1 MAIMFHCFEGK
12 KQKHSSSSPTD
23 GTTNQMQDVLSE
35 EEEQHWNED
44 TVIDS
49 LTPSVNTFD
58 MSEDVSEASTRE
70 KMLVRAIH
78 YSTIPVHLFKW
89 F

>member
-1 MAIMFHCFEGK
+1 MAIMFHWFEGK

-23 GTTNQMQDVLSE
+23 GAINQMQDVLSE

-44 TVIDS
+44 TMIDS
-49 LTPSVNTFD
+49 LTLSVSTFD
-58 MSEDVSEASTRE
+58 MSEELSEASTRE

-78 YSTIPVHLFKW
+78 YSTISVHLFKW